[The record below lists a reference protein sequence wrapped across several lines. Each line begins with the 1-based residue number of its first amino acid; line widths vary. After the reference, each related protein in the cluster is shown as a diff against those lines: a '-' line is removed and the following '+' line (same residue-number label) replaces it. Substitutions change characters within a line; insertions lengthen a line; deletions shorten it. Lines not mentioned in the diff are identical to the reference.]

1 MPPFGQSRLAPPLG
15 RFFAIDPPT
24 TDPAIQYDIR
34 RGIRENAPPMG
45 LTCGIVGLPN
55 VGKSTIFNAL
65 TAAGIQ
71 AENYPFCTIEP
82 NTGIVVVPD
91 LRLGQLDALISSK
104 SVVPTTVEFVDI
116 AGLVKGAA
124 QGEGLGNQFL
134 GNIRETNAIIHVVRC
149 FDDENV
155 VHVDGHTDPARDAE
169 TIELELGLA
178 DLETVEKKAD
188 RVRRVAKSGD
198 KQARAELEF
207 FEALRDHLSAGQ
219 PARSFSVPDSLQT
232 TYRETHLLT
241 AKPVLY
247 VANVDEDGLATG
259 NEHSAALEAFANER
273 SAEVVRICGK
283 VEAELSELE
292 DDEKREFLA
301 DLGLEEPG
309 LNRLIRAA
317 YELLHL
323 VTFFTAG
330 PKEIRAWTIRAG
342 QTAPQAAGEI
352 HSDFEKHF
360 IRAEVIPFDR
370 YIELGG
376 ESEAKAK
383 GMMQVEGK
391 DYIVDD
397 GDVIFFRTSA

>member
-1 MPPFGQSRLAPPLG
+1 MA
-15 RFFAIDPPT
+15 
-24 TDPAIQYDIR
+24 
-34 RGIRENAPPMG
+34 

-82 NTGIVVVPD
+82 NTGIVIVPD
-91 LRLGQLDALISSK
+91 VRLEKLQDLVHSK

-116 AGLVKGAA
+116 AGLVKGAS

-155 VHVDGHTDPARDAE
+155 VHVDGDTNPDRDAE
-169 TIELELGLA
+169 TINIELGLA
-178 DLETVEKKAD
+178 DLESVQKRAD

-198 KQARAELEF
+198 KTARAEFEF
-207 FEALRDHLSAGQ
+207 FDALAEHLSAGKPARAFEVPDVMQ
-219 PARSFSVPDSLQT
+219 PAFK
-232 TYRETHLLT
+232 EACLLT

-247 VANVDEDGLATG
+247 VANVDEEALADGNA
-259 NEHSAALEAFANER
+259 HSTALEAIAHA
-273 SAEVVRICGK
+273 SGAEVVRICGK
-283 VEAELSELE
+283 VEAELSEL
-292 DDEKREFLA
+292 DDEDKREFLA
-301 DLGLEEPG
+301 DLGIEEPG
-309 LNRLIRAA
+309 LDRLIRTA
-317 YELLHL
+317 YHLLDL
-323 VTFFTAG
+323 ATFFTAG
-330 PKEIRAWTIRAG
+330 PQEIRAWTIRKGTA
-342 QTAPQAAGEI
+342 APQAAAEI

-360 IRAEVIPFDR
+360 IRAEVIPFET

-376 ESEAKAK
+376 EAGAKAK
-383 GMMQVEGK
+383 GVMQVEGK
-391 DYIVDD
+391 DYVVDD

>member
-1 MPPFGQSRLAPPLG
+1 
-15 RFFAIDPPT
+15 
-24 TDPAIQYDIR
+24 
-34 RGIRENAPPMG
+34 MG

-82 NTGIVVVPD
+82 NTGVVVVPD
-91 LRLGQLDALISSK
+91 PRLAQLDALIASK
-104 SVVPTTVEFVDI
+104 SVVPTVVEFVDI

-134 GNIRETNAIIHVVRC
+134 GNIRETHAIVHVVRC

-155 VHVDGHTDPARDAE
+155 VHVEGSTDPARDAE

-178 DLETVEKKAD
+178 DLDTVEKRID
-188 RVRRVAKSGD
+188 RVRRVARSGD
-198 KQARAELEF
+198 KQARAELEL
-207 FEALRDHLSAGQ
+207 FESLRDHLSAGQ
-219 PARSFSVPDSLQT
+219 AARSFPVPDALLPAF
-232 TYRETHLLT
+232 RDAHLLT
-241 AKPVLY
+241 AKPILY
-247 VANVDEDGLATG
+247 VANVDEEGLASG
-259 NEHSAALEAFANER
+259 NAHSAALEAFAAAR
-273 SAEVVRICGK
+273 GGEVVRICGK
-283 VEAELSELE
+283 VEAELAELE
-292 DDEKREFLA
+292 EGEKREFLA

-317 YELLHL
+317 YALLDL

-330 PKEIRAWTIRAG
+330 PKEIRAWTVRRG
-342 QTAPQAAGEI
+342 TRAPQAAAEI

-360 IRAEVIPFDR
+360 IRAEVIPFDT
-370 YIELGG
+370 YLALGG

-383 GMMQVEGK
+383 GAMQVEGK
-391 DYIVDD
+391 EYVVQD

>member
-1 MPPFGQSRLAPPLG
+1 MA
-15 RFFAIDPPT
+15 
-24 TDPAIQYDIR
+24 
-34 RGIRENAPPMG
+34 

-82 NTGIVVVPD
+82 NTGVVVVPD
-91 LRLGQLDALISSK
+91 VRLEKLQDLVHSK

-116 AGLVKGAA
+116 AGLVKGASK
-124 QGEGLGNQFL
+124 GEGLGNQFL

-155 VHVDGHTDPARDAE
+155 VHVDGDTDPARDAE
-169 TIELELGLA
+169 TIDLELGLA
-178 DLETVEKKAD
+178 DLETVSKRID

-198 KQARAELEF
+198 KTARAELEF
-207 FEALRDHLSAGQ
+207 FEALSEHLSEGK
-219 PARSFSVPDSLQT
+219 PARAFEVSDSMGAAF
-232 TYRETHLLT
+232 REACLLT

-247 VANVDEDGLATG
+247 VANVDEDALANG
-259 NEHSAALEAFANER
+259 NAHSAALESIARATG
-273 SAEVVRICGK
+273 AEVVRICGK

-292 DDEKREFLA
+292 DEDKREFLA
-301 DLGLEEPG
+301 DLGIEEPG
-309 LNRLIRAA
+309 LDRLIRTA
-317 YELLHL
+317 YGLLEL

-330 PKEIRAWTIRAG
+330 PQEIRAWTIRQGTA
-342 QTAPQAAGEI
+342 APQAAGAI
-352 HSDFEKHF
+352 HSDFEGHF
-360 IRAEVIPFDR
+360 IRAEVIPFET

-376 ESEAKAK
+376 EAGAKAK
-383 GMMQVEGK
+383 GAMQVEGK
-391 DYIVDD
+391 DYIVSD

>member
-1 MPPFGQSRLAPPLG
+1 M
-15 RFFAIDPPT
+15 T
-24 TDPAIQYDIR
+24 
-34 RGIRENAPPMG
+34 

-82 NTGIVVVPD
+82 NTGVVIVPD
-91 LRLGQLDALISSK
+91 ARLEKLQDLIHSK

-116 AGLVKGAA
+116 AGLVKGASE
-124 QGEGLGNQFL
+124 GEGLGNQFL

-155 VHVDGHTDPARDAE
+155 VHVDGDTDPRRDAE
-169 TIELELGLA
+169 TIDVELGLA
-178 DLETVEKKAD
+178 DLETVQKRVD

-198 KQARAELEF
+198 KTARAETEF
-207 FEALRDHLSAGQ
+207 FEALSEHLSAGK
-219 PARSFSVPDSLQT
+219 PARAFEVPDSMQPAFK
-232 TYRETHLLT
+232 EACLLT

-247 VANVDEDGLATG
+247 VANVDEAALAEG
-259 NEHSAALEAFANER
+259 NAHSAALESVASADG
-273 SAEVVRICGK
+273 AEVVRICGK
-283 VEAELSELE
+283 VEAELSEL
-292 DDEKREFLA
+292 DDEDKREFLSE
-301 DLGLEEPG
+301 LGIDEPG
-309 LNRLIRAA
+309 LDRLIRAA
-317 YELLHL
+317 YGLLEL

-330 PKEIRAWTIRAG
+330 PQEIRAWTIREGTA
-342 QTAPQAAGEI
+342 APQAAAEI

-360 IRAEVIPFDR
+360 IRAEVIPFET

-376 ESEAKAK
+376 EAGAKAK
-383 GMMQVEGK
+383 GVMQVEGK
-391 DYIVDD
+391 EYIVAD